1 MSLTNSGAIHV
12 ATVIEADAPY
22 YVGVG
27 DNNTAFD
34 VTQTALIGTNLHK
47 QVTSTTRASGVTTH
61 TVTFGTSEAN
71 WAWLEVALFNGADTT
86 MIIRKVIALP
96 TKTASQ
102 TWTINLEVVWAAA

>member
-1 MSLTNSGAIHV
+1 MPLTNSGAIHV
-12 ATVIEADAPY
+12 ATVIEVDAPY

-27 DNNTAFD
+27 NDNTAFD

-47 QVTSTTRASGVTTH
+47 QATSTTRASGVTTH

-71 WAWLEVALFNGADTT
+71 FAWLEVGLFDAADSA

-96 TKTASQ
+96 TKTAGQ
-102 TWTINLEVVWAAA
+102 DWTINVEVVWAAA